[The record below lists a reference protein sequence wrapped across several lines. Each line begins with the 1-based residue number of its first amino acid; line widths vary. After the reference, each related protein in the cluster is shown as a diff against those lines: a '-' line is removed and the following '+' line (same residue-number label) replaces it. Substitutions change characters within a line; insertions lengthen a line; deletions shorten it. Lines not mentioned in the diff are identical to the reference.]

1 MNKIKFIADIHIS
14 PVTIE
19 DLQRSGYNIQRVTEF
34 LPPNAVDEEIIN
46 LSIQQDAIIITQDL
60 DFSNL
65 IVQHGLTKPSVISL
79 RIEKPTPQ
87 KVTEILMNLL
97 PRIKEELLKGCII
110 SVDDNQFHIRQLPV
124 RK

>member
-1 MNKIKFIADIHIS
+1 VNKIKFIADIHIS

-19 DLQRSGYNIQRVTEF
+19 DLQRNGYGIQRVTEF

-110 SVDDNQFHIRQLPV
+110 SVDDNQFRIRQLPV

>member
-19 DLQRSGYNIQRVTEF
+19 DLQRNRYDIQRVTEF

-65 IVQHGLTKPSVISL
+65 IV
-79 RIEKPTPQ
+79 
-87 KVTEILMNLL
+87 
-97 PRIKEELLKGCII
+97 
-110 SVDDNQFHIRQLPV
+110 
-124 RK
+124 

>member
-1 MNKIKFIADIHIS
+1 LNKIKFIADIHIS

-65 IVQHGLTKPSVISL
+65 IV
-79 RIEKPTPQ
+79 
-87 KVTEILMNLL
+87 
-97 PRIKEELLKGCII
+97 
-110 SVDDNQFHIRQLPV
+110 
-124 RK
+124 

>member
-19 DLQRSGYNIQRVTEF
+19 DLQRNGYGIQRVTEF

-65 IVQHGLTKPSVISL
+65 IV
-79 RIEKPTPQ
+79 
-87 KVTEILMNLL
+87 
-97 PRIKEELLKGCII
+97 
-110 SVDDNQFHIRQLPV
+110 
-124 RK
+124 